1 MLARIVVSGASL
13 VAAALLVP
21 GIVLRKSDTPLQ
33 AILSI
38 AVLAVIFGLVNAYIR
53 PLLRA
58 VSLPLNLITFGLFS
72 FVLNTGLLLAVA
84 WIADQIAERPLIRIG
99 GFPPEV
105 TTTTLTAAVLGSLVI
120 SVASTV
126 MSLLTPDA

>member
-21 GIVLRKSDTPLQ
+21 GIALRKSQTPLQ
-33 AILSI
+33 AILTVAI
-38 AVLAVIFGLVNAYIR
+38 LAVIFGLVNAYIR

-58 VSLPLNLITFGLFS
+58 ISLPLNLLTFGLFS
-72 FVLNTGLLLAVA
+72 FVVNTGLLLGVA
-84 WIADQIAERPLIRIG
+84 WIADQLAERPLIRIG
-99 GFPPEV
+99 GFPPEITP
-105 TTTTLTAAVLGSLVI
+105 TTITTAVLGSLVI

-126 MSLLTPDA
+126 MSMLTPDA

>member
-21 GIVLRKSDTPLQ
+21 GIVIRKSQTPLQ
-33 AILSI
+33 AILTI

-58 VSLPLNLITFGLFS
+58 ISLPLNLVTFGLFS
-72 FVLNTGLLLAVA
+72 FVLNTGLLLGVA
-84 WIADQIAERPLIRIG
+84 WIADQLAERPLIRIG
-99 GFPPEV
+99 DFPPEI
-105 TTTTLTAAVLGSLVI
+105 TTTTITAAVLGSLVI